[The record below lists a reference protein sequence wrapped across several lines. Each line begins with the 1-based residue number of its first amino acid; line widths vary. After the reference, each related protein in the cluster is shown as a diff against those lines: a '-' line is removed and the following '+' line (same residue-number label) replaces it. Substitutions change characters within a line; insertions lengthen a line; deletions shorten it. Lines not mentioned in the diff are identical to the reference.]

1 MEMQSSPKHVLP
13 APRTRLNVS
22 VVFRRKYARE
32 DEKGCLKNI
41 SESGAFLAQ
50 TGAPLPVG
58 SKVHIILDFLGHRR
72 EIVAE
77 IVWSNSN
84 GGGLRFLPNVGR
96 DKLAVQDFIEYI
108 NEQKNSRNSTLDLIF
123 KKVS

>member
-1 MEMQSSPKHVLP
+1 MEMQSSPKHTLP
-13 APRTRLNVS
+13 APRTRLNVA
-22 VVFRRKYARE
+22 VIFRRKYARE

-50 TGAPLPVG
+50 TGDPLPMG

-77 IVWSNSN
+77 IIWSNTN